1 MIDSYKLFSDFTVS
15 SIMLS
20 MLVDE
25 EASYKLLVSNDALPS
40 KSLSCDK
47 EFSELSLSGKL
58 SILFVVDI

>member
-1 MIDSYKLFSDFTVS
+1 
-15 SIMLS
+15 MLS

-25 EASYKLLVSNDALPS
+25 EASYRLLVSNDALPS
-40 KSLSCDK
+40 KSLSCDE

>member
-40 KSLSCDK
+40 KSLSCD
-47 EFSELSLSGKL
+47 
-58 SILFVVDI
+58 